1 MTINKMKFEIA
12 MAREAVTK
20 TEISK
25 RAGVSRGRLNV
36 ILNSKN
42 VTPIVAGRIAIQNEM
57 SKTEGI
63 VKIG

>member
-42 VTPIVAGRIAIQNEM
+42 VTPIVAGRIAIALNTDI
-57 SKTEGI
+57 TEI
-63 VKIG
+63 ID